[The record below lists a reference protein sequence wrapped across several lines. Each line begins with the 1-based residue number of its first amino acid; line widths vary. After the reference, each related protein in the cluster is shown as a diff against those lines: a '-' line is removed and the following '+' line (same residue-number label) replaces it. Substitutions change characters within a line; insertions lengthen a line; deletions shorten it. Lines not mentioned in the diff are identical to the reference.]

1 MLEILII
8 GHGAI
13 ASHVAQR
20 VKQIDGARLAYVICR
35 EHRQPAARDAL
46 GDDVVA
52 INSIGQCPDRPG
64 LAIDCAGHQALR
76 EHGAD
81 ILGRG
86 IDLMTISAGAL
97 ADDGLAK
104 SLDAAAIAGGARL
117 HLLSGAIGGID
128 ALAAARTEGLD
139 RVVYRGCKPPRG
151 WEGSPAEQVLD
162 LAGLQD
168 AACHFRGTARDAA
181 RLYPKNANV
190 AATVALAGLGL
201 DRTHV
206 ELIADP
212 SLSKNVHELEAEGA
226 FGHLH
231 LTLSGNAL
239 PDNPKSS
246 ALTAMSIVR
255 AVQGRLQVRTM
266 G

>member
-35 EHRQPAARDAL
+35 EQRELAARNAVGNDVAAL
-46 GDDVVA
+46 NTIA
-52 INSIGQCPDRPG
+52 QCPGKPG

-81 ILGRG
+81 ILAQG

-97 ADDGLAK
+97 ADDDLAE
-104 SLDAAAIAGGARL
+104 SLDAAAAAGGARL

-139 RVVYRGCKPPRG
+139 HVIYRGRKPPRG

-162 LAGLQD
+162 LAGLRD
-168 AACHFRGTARDAA
+168 AACHFRGSARDAA

-190 AATVALAGLGL
+190 AATIALAGLGL
-201 DRTHV
+201 DRTRV
-206 ELIADP
+206 ELFADP
-212 SLSKNVHELEAEGA
+212 ALSKNVHEIEAEGA
-226 FGHLH
+226 FGHLN

-239 PDNPKSS
+239 PGNPKSS

-255 AVQGRLQVRTM
+255 AVQSRLQVRTI

>member
-13 ASHVAQR
+13 ASHVAHR
-20 VKQIDGARLAYVICR
+20 VRKIDGARLAYVVCR
-35 EHRQPAARDAL
+35 ENRAPAARDAL
-46 GDDVVA
+46 GDDVLA
-52 INSIGQCPDRPG
+52 INTIDQCPVKPG

-76 EHGAD
+76 EHGAA
-81 ILGRG
+81 ILGNG

-97 ADDGLAK
+97 ADDGLAET
-104 SLDAAAIAGGARL
+104 LDAAATESGARL
-117 HLLSGAIGGID
+117 HLLSGAVGGID
-128 ALAAARTEGLD
+128 ALTAARTEGLD
-139 RVVYRGCKPPRG
+139 HVVYRGRKPPRG
-151 WEGSPAEQVLD
+151 WEGSPAEQALD
-162 LAGLQD
+162 LDGLQA

-190 AATVALAGLGL
+190 AATIALAGLGL

-206 ELIADP
+206 ELFADP
-212 SLSKNVHELEAEGA
+212 TLSKNVHEIEAEGA

-239 PDNPKSS
+239 PGNPKSS

-255 AVQGRLQVRTM
+255 AVQSRLQVWTM